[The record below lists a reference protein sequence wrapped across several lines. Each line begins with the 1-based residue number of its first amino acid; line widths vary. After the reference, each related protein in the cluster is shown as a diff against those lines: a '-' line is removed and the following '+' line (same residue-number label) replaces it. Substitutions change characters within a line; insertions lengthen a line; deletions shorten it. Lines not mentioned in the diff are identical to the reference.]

1 MTDIHLPQG
10 ISLVLG
16 GARSGKSRFA
26 ESLVLKSGLKPVYVA
41 TGRAL
46 DEEMSE
52 RISIHRDRRGK
63 TWETVEEPLALADT
77 LLQIA
82 HPGRAILVDCL
93 TLWVTNLMM
102 AGANIE
108 IECDGL
114 IAALGDIKVPVVLV
128 SNEVGLGIVPDSKM
142 GRDFRDHAGM
152 VNQRVAIASRNAWF
166 IAAGL
171 PLVLKSSA

>member
-1 MTDIHLPQG
+1 MTDYLLRDGP
-10 ISLVLG
+10 SLVLG

-26 ESLVLKSGLKPVYVA
+26 ENLILNSGRKPVYIA
-41 TGRAL
+41 TGRAM

-63 TWETVEEPLALADT
+63 NWETVEEPLALADA

-102 AGANIE
+102 AGANIDT
-108 IECDGL
+108 ECEGL
-114 IAALGDIKVPVVLV
+114 IAALNDIHVPVVLV
-128 SNEVGLGIVPDSKM
+128 SNEVGLGIVPDTKM
-142 GRDFRDHAGM
+142 GREFRDLAGN
-152 VNQRVAIASRNAWF
+152 VNQRVANASRNVWF
-166 IAAGL
+166 VAAGL
-171 PLVLKSSA
+171 PLVLKSSN